1 MRAAGLLLA
10 GIMVSAAAVAL
21 LSVSVLAQSLEISA
35 SADKRS
41 MRIGESLVF
50 TLRLKGPGSAISQ
63 PPLPPIDGL
72 KLQGQYQTVE
82 TAPDGGRVFAYH
94 YLFSPTRPG
103 HIVVPDLSLR
113 IGGQTRSVAGFA
125 VDVEQGAAQAER
137 TLPMAPAA
145 PPPSGEL
152 YLNGELSA
160 PKAYV
165 GQPVTYTLHLVTH
178 SSVRNFEI
186 TKRPDFQGFRKVE
199 APEQTPPRSRPFS
212 RDGLTFLDV
221 TVLRYTLFPIE
232 QGSLTITP
240 FEALL
245 RVESRDSGG
254 RVVTTRIS
262 GGKAELQT
270 IALPP
275 APAGFSGAVGS
286 FTLKMQNGVPQQAS
300 VGQPFTLDYG
310 VTGSGFLPDN
320 PLRWQDT
327 PFFTSYPATSRDQS
341 SFMNGVFMV
350 NRTLSLSLLPKLQGD
365 AVLPGAQLVYFDPA
379 LGKYQTSEVTGQ
391 KLMVRG
397 TGTSGGP
404 SLALAPLISDPR
416 SSKPPRGLFSKGSF
430 FLLLG
435 LPFLASVLLASW
447 LWLYRTKLA
456 SPERIAARAQY
467 RKARHHLRMSRKN
480 LDVRHAQ
487 AFHSEAIQALY
498 AGLNLM
504 TRRSSAGLT
513 RGSLVEALTEV
524 GVSKERCSD
533 IISLLDQLESAEFAG
548 DVATKKDLSERYET
562 VRRLVEEA
570 WRA

>member
-1 MRAAGLLLA
+1 MVKLVLA
-10 GIMVSAAAVAL
+10 SALMAL
-21 LSVSVLAQSLEISA
+21 LSVALVAQNLEISA
-35 SADKRS
+35 SADKTS

-50 TLRLKGPGSAISQ
+50 TLRLKGPGSAIPQ

-82 TAPDGGRVFAYH
+82 TAQNGGMIFAYH
-94 YLFSPTRPG
+94 YLFSPTRSG

-113 IGGQTRSVAGFA
+113 IGGQTRSVPGFA
-125 VDVEQGAAQAER
+125 VDVEQGAATSQEKA
-137 TLPMAPAA
+137 LPVVPAPAA
-145 PPPSGEL
+145 PLPAGEL
-152 YLNGELSA
+152 YLTGELSS
-160 PKAYV
+160 PRAYV

-232 QGSLTITP
+232 QGTLTISP

-245 RVESRDSGG
+245 RVESREAGG

-262 GGKAELQT
+262 GGKADLQT

-275 APAGFSGAVGS
+275 APPGFSGAVGS
-286 FTLKMQNGVPQQAS
+286 FTLKMQNGIPPQAS
-300 VGQPFTLDYG
+300 VGQPFTLAYS

-320 PLRWQDT
+320 PVRWQDT
-327 PFFTSYPATSRDQS
+327 PFFTSYPATSHDES

-350 NRTLSLSLLPKLQGD
+350 NRTLNMSLLPKLQGD
-365 AVLPGAQLVYFDPA
+365 AVLPAAALVYFDPA
-379 LGKYQTSEVTGQ
+379 LGKYQTSEVSGL
-391 KLMVRG
+391 KLMVSG
-397 TGTSGGP
+397 TGISGGQN
-404 SLALAPLISDPR
+404 LALAPLIQDPR
-416 SSKPPRGLFSKGSF
+416 PSKPKKHLFSSDAF
-430 FLLLG
+430 FPLLA
-435 LPFLASVLLASW
+435 LPFIASIFLASW

-456 SPERIAARAQY
+456 SPEKKAARAQY
-467 RKARHHLRMSRKN
+467 RRARHHLRLSRKN

-487 AFHSEAIQALY
+487 LFHAEAIQALY

-504 TRRSSAGLT
+504 AGRSAAGLT
-513 RGSLVEALTEV
+513 RGSLAEALAEA

-548 DVATKKDLSERYET
+548 ETVTKKDLAARYET

-570 WRA
+570 WRG